1 MTRDVGGSAHLVI
14 CNMFVLCNP
23 FIPFRKDF
31 RKDFRKEGIDL
42 FELEDGGRR
51 RFYLNDGQAFT
62 YSS

>member
-14 CNMFVLCNP
+14 CMFVLCNP
-23 FIPFRKDF
+23 FIPV